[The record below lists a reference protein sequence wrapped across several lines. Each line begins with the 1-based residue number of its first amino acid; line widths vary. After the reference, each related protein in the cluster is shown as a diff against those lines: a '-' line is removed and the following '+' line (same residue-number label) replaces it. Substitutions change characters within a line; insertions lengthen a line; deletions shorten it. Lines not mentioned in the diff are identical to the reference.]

1 MELYHQFEDKLKYG
15 ILSNERREM
24 VKIAF
29 EKIKKEVEKDSESKI
44 NIKALNGFIKE
55 FNLIKF
61 VDKRVAIKEESII
74 VKYLNPNNDFE
85 FQLMNK

>member
-24 VKIAF
+24 VKTAF
-29 EKIKKEVEKDSESKI
+29 EKIKKEVEKV
-44 NIKALNGFIKE
+44 NIKDLNKFIKE
-55 FNLIKF
+55 FNEIKF
-61 VDKRVAIKEESII
+61 ADKKVAIKEESII
-74 VKYLNPNNDFE
+74 IKYLNPNNDFG